1 MMIDRKQKEDQRIA
15 EDWGSWEKAERD
27 SKLAFLNRSPQD
39 RLAWLEDLLRLRM
52 AALKVRTSESN

>member
-1 MMIDRKQKEDQRIA
+1 MISHKQEEKPRIE

-27 SKLAFLNRSPQD
+27 SKLAFQNRSPQD

-52 AALKVRTSESN
+52 AVLQGRVSTLP